1 MNFELERNGYNRG
14 QVDSYIKKLNIQYER
29 QLCEQK
35 DRIYELVNQNDSLME
50 KFDTLSS
57 KESSI
62 SRALLV
68 AVDKAKQIEDGSRR
82 IYQLEIQRLRLLFN
96 RYRDFLDDLIENNSD
111 STSIQSTR
119 KLIDEF
125 KRQITDTL
133 AKNFNVPVHD
143 VSAYDPM
150 RALLDKMNNHIAN
163 RYSDS
168 ESRKKSREEEEVI
181 NAVKHKSIIKPIA
194 NVLLTNTDKYEN
206 IVDKFLEEEEAERTK
221 LLKKLIP
228 AESEGDSF
236 DIKKAINP
244 TESLEEIMK
253 AFDFFE
259 EGEDL

>member
-1 MNFELERNGYNRG
+1 MNFELERNGYNRE
-14 QVDSYIKKLNIQYER
+14 QVDSYIKKINIQYER

-35 DRIYELVNQNDSLME
+35 DRIYELINQNDSLME
-50 KFDTLSS
+50 KFETLSS

-96 RYRDFLDDLIENNSD
+96 RYRDFLDDMIENNSD

-133 AKNFNVPVHD
+133 AKNFSVPVHD

-163 RYSDS
+163 RYS
-168 ESRKKSREEEEVI
+168 ETEKRKSQEDEDITSVG
-181 NAVKHKSIIKPIA
+181 KHKCIIKPIT
-194 NVLLTNTDKYEN
+194 NILLTNSDKYEN
-206 IVDKFLEEEEAERTK
+206 VVDKFLEEEEAERSE

-228 AESEGDSF
+228 TESQGDSF

-244 TESLEEIMK
+244 TESLEEIMR